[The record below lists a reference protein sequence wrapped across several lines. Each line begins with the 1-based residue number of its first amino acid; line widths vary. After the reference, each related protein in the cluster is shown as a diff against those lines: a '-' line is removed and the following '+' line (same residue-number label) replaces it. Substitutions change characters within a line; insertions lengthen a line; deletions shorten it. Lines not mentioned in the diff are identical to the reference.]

1 MKKLVPF
8 FIVYF
13 IALIIGVIAMVY
25 TEKGGV
31 IMLLNGQRTPLLDQV
46 FIFLS
51 LAVEVP
57 IFIGLA
63 FLFLFKN
70 YRASLQIGAA
80 GLLTLITT
88 TTLKALFAHPRP
100 MQYFQEIDKIDLIQ
114 LIPTSPPYLGL
125 TSFPS
130 GHTTAAFAMM
140 LSMALIFDKK
150 WVTVTCALMAVGTA
164 ISRIYLVN
172 HFVEDVLAGSLLG
185 IGLAMII
192 HASLEY
198 LKVPAWKSIIKKH
211 RNQS

>member
-8 FIVYF
+8 FAVYF
-13 IALIIGVIAMVY
+13 LAMIIGVIAMIY

-51 LAVEVP
+51 VAVEVP
-57 IFIGLA
+57 VFIGLA

-70 YRASLQIGAA
+70 YRATLQIGAA
-80 GLLTLITT
+80 GVLTLISTT
-88 TTLKALFAHPRP
+88 ILKALFAHPRP

-114 LIPTSPPYLGL
+114 LIPTSQPYLGL

-140 LSMALIFDKK
+140 LSMALIFDRK
-150 WVTVTCALMAVGTA
+150 WITILCAFMAVGTA
-164 ISRIYLVN
+164 VSRIYLVN
-172 HFVEDVLAGSLLG
+172 HFIEDVLAGSLLG
-185 IGLAMII
+185 IGLALLI
-192 HASLEY
+192 HGSLEY
-198 LKVPAWKSIIKKH
+198 LKVPAWKSIIKIK
-211 RNQS
+211 RA